1 MQSIHDGAV
10 AGQRGELRVRVT
22 PNRIELQ
29 ERQQEPPVTTINSQE
44 DFLRA
49 LDANPQWREAVRS
62 RILGEELMQ
71 LPARF
76 NAFVERTGAFMERT
90 EAFMHRTEEFMV
102 RMQRFVEEQT
112 AINTRLIQRMDRL
125 EGDFSTFKGEYARQ
139 ATLADSWGIARDM
152 GLEYVRTLS
161 KEDLGR
167 LAYRALD
174 GESMRER
181 RDQLRSFRNADLIME
196 TRDGATTKY
205 VSIEISFTAD
215 HREADRAE
223 RNAEL
228 LTEFTGQ
235 VAVPA
240 VASVRNDKYVERQV
254 ELGRVFW
261 HPLEDRTP
269 QVE

>member
-1 MQSIHDGAV
+1 M
-10 AGQRGELRVRVT
+10 
-22 PNRIELQ
+22 
-29 ERQQEPPVTTINSQE
+29 TTINSQE

-62 RILGEELMQ
+62 RILGEELMH

-76 NAFVERTGAFMERT
+76 NAFVERTEAFMART
-90 EAFMHRTEEFMV
+90 EAFMVQTNRIL
-102 RMQRFVEEQT
+102 EQQY
-112 AINTRLIQRMDRL
+112 AINERLVQRLDRM
-125 EGDFSTFKGEYARQ
+125 EGDISGLKGEYARQ
-139 ATLADSWGIARDM
+139 RTIQDAQGIAGDM
-152 GLEYVRTLS
+152 GLDYVRTLPR
-161 KEDLGR
+161 EDLAR
-167 LAYRALD
+167 LARNALSE
-174 GESMRER
+174 ESMRER

-205 VSIEISFTAD
+205 IAIEISFTDD

-254 ELGRVFW
+254 ELGRVLW

-269 QVE
+269 RVE